1 MRLHWQGF
9 LADCIHIDFHA
20 VEIVKGL
27 CEKIKIV
34 LDVADKISFYYFQ
47 ITGYIIIEIFH
58 LSWWALGAYSKQA
71 FIQAIVFFEKYL
83 RHLFQ

>member
-1 MRLHWQGF
+1 
-9 LADCIHIDFHA
+9 
-20 VEIVKGL
+20 
-27 CEKIKIV
+27 
-34 LDVADKISFYYFQ
+34 
-47 ITGYIIIEIFH
+47 